1 MHSRAVAFLSSLL
14 TLCLALPVLPGL
26 AAESV
31 GTVSRLQG
39 KGLLVGF
46 NSVADLAVGA
56 PVRPGDTLVTLVGSL
71 AEVAL
76 ADGSSLTLAQATV
89 FSLDRFE
96 YAPDRSVARAALRL
110 VTGAF
115 KAAVNKLGQV
125 REPDF
130 QVRTP
135 LATIGIRGTTFWGG
149 FLKADM
155 FGVMLV
161 QGRGV
166 YVENDTGRVDL
177 TAPGEGTWINL
188 DTGAM
193 KPVAQWTDQE
203 KADAYAT
210 VTFR

>member
-1 MHSRAVAFLSSLL
+1 MRSRTVAFLSSLL
-14 TLCLALPVLPGL
+14 TLCLVLPAL
-26 AAESV
+26 AAEPA
-31 GTVSRLQG
+31 GKVSRLQG

-46 NSVADLAVGA
+46 NSVTDLAVGVS
-56 PVRPGDTLVTLVGSL
+56 VRPGDAIVTLVDSL
-71 AEVAL
+71 AEVSL

-110 VTGAF
+110 VNGAF
-115 KAAVNKLGQV
+115 KAVVNKLGEV

-135 LATIGIRGTTFWGG
+135 LATIGIRGTAFWGG
-149 FLKADM
+149 FLTADK

-166 YVENDTGRVDL
+166 YVENDTGRVEL
-177 TAPGEGTWINL
+177 VAPGEGTWI
-188 DTGAM
+188 DPATGAM
-193 KPVAQWTDQE
+193 KPVSQWTDQE